1 MKPIETEH
9 TNSILKAPPG
19 QENEVMDLP
28 ITRLNFDDGTRG
40 VESCWKLSKEELDE
54 VMRTGKVYFTCMG
67 DTHPPILLTT
77 KSLLD

>member
-28 ITRLNFDDGTRG
+28 ITRLQFDDDLSG
-40 VESCWKLSKEELDE
+40 VESCWELSKEELDE
-54 VMRTGKVYFTCMG
+54 VTRTGRVYFTCMG